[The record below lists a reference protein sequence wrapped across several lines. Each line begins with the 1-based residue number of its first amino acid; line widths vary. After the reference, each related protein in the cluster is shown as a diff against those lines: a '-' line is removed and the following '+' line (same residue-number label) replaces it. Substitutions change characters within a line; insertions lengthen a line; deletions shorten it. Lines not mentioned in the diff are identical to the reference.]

1 MSFNLADYAELL
13 EGLSPH
19 SQQALHANWHEAT
32 KVFSPRGL
40 DNYLKGAA
48 AIRGLGRGDSLVE
61 TWIEEAPRVA
71 KEVGEDVVADLATA
85 ALMLASKTSGAVI
98 ELLLATAPTA
108 ANRLG
113 DAALFLKYLQFI
125 NTLIAQA
132 PRGVRPMLDKLE
144 VLFQNLTLG
153 GLRRWA
159 LWGAHAHRTNYEEQI
174 RYFSLETKESLAM
187 LQKERKG
194 TLLVDVQRRI
204 NMYLRALWAR
214 DFFMRPTSGDFENRE
229 GYRPYI
235 EDYLIH
241 VPDAFDDFV
250 LPSPPAPL
258 PEGEGNRVSGLELY
272 RATAAH
278 CAAHVVETRQPISAE
293 ALNPLQMAL
302 ISVIE
307 DARVEALSIRR
318 FPGLKQLWARLHTAT
333 PAMNAS
339 VGGYLNR
346 LARALLDE
354 TYRDDDPWIAEGRV
368 LFANARDRL
377 DSNHT
382 SWEIGVQLAHR
393 LADKKIAF
401 NPRTDVLTAP
411 YRDDNRYF
419 WEFEEFDF
427 DKAAG
432 AGYESVKQV
441 RKYVGVMEM
450 ANEIDVETAGDDAE
464 EIWVLGTELFPYEN
478 IGDESNGKSFNELEG
493 KEPVSDPFH
502 YSEWDYQ
509 IQLERPAWA
518 TVLEKRAK
526 AGDLAVIDAI
536 TARYKREIHRMK
548 FLLDAMQPQGVQRI
562 RKLEDGDEIDI
573 NAAIASFTD
582 IRLGN
587 QPDPRI
593 MMRSVRKTRDFSI
606 LVLLDL
612 SESTNEKVT
621 SVAQDQEEGTQLT
634 VRELTQQACV
644 LLADAIDKV
653 GDPFAI
659 HGFCSDGRHDVEYYR
674 FKDFDQHWDETPK
687 AKLAGMTGQLSTR
700 MGAAIRHAG
709 HHLKQQRSAKKLLIV
724 ITDGEPADI
733 DVRDPQYLRHD
744 TKKAVEE
751 VARFGVTTYCMSL
764 DPRADNYVSRIFG
777 QKNYMVVDHVQ
788 RLPEKLPLLYA
799 GLTR

>member
-1 MSFNLADYAELL
+1 MSINLTDYAELL
-13 EGLSPH
+13 EPLSPH
-19 SQQALHANWHEAT
+19 SREALNAAWHDAT

-71 KEVGEDVVADLATA
+71 KEVGEDVVSELATA
-85 ALMLASKTSGAVI
+85 SLMLASKTSGAVI

-113 DAALFLKYLQFI
+113 DAQLFINYLQFI

-132 PRGVRPMLDKLE
+132 PRGVRPMLDKLD
-144 VLFQNLTLG
+144 VLFQHLTLG

-159 LWGAHAHRTNYEEQI
+159 LWGAHAHRTQYEEQI
-174 RYFSLETKESLAM
+174 RYFSLESKESLAM

-214 DFFMRPTSGDFENRE
+214 DFFMRPTSGDFESRE
-229 GYRPYI
+229 GYKPYI
-235 EDYLIH
+235 EDYLLH
-241 VPDAFDDFV
+241 LPDAFDDFI
-250 LPSPPAPL
+250 LPVGCAARTIESGSMRMAHPAA
-258 PEGEGNRVSGLELY
+258 EQKISGLELY

-278 CAAHVVETRQPISAE
+278 CAAHVVETKQPISAE
-293 ALNPLQMAL
+293 ALNPLQMAV
-302 ISVIE
+302 IGVIE
-307 DARVEALSIRR
+307 DARVETLSIRR
-318 FPGLKQLWARLHTAT
+318 FPGLRQLWASLHTAT
-333 PAMNAS
+333 PDMNAS
-339 VGGYLNR
+339 AGDYLNR

-354 TYRDDDPWIAEGRV
+354 RYQDNDPWIAEGRA
-368 LFANARDRL
+368 LFASAQDRL
-377 DSNHT
+377 TSNQT
-382 SWEIGVQLAHR
+382 SWEIGVALAHS
-393 LADKKIAF
+393 LARKKIPF
-401 NPRTDVLTAP
+401 NPRTDVQTAP

-427 DKAAG
+427 EKAAS
-432 AGYESVKQV
+432 AGYETVKQV
-441 RKYVGVMEM
+441 RKYVNVMEM
-450 ANEIDVETAGDDAE
+450 VNEVDNELAGDDAQ
-464 EIWVLGTELFPYEN
+464 EIWVLPTEFYLDQEGCT
-478 IGDESNGKSFNELEG
+478 INELEG
-493 KEPVSDPFH
+493 REPLSEPVH
-502 YSEWDYQ
+502 YPEWDYQ

-526 AGDLAVIDAI
+526 PGDLQVINDIA
-536 TARYKREIHRMK
+536 ARHKREIHRMK

-573 NAAIASFTD
+573 NAAIASFID
-582 IRLGN
+582 IRLGD

-612 SESTNEKVT
+612 SESTNEKV
-621 SVAQDQEEGTQLT
+621 QDQDYSVLDLT
-634 VRELTQQACV
+634 RQACV
-644 LLADAIDKV
+644 LLADAIAKV

-659 HGFCSDGRHDVEYYR
+659 HGFCSDGRHDVGYYR
-674 FKDFDQHWDETPK
+674 FKDFDQHWDDAPK
-687 AKLAGMTGQLSTR
+687 ARLAGMAGQLSTR

-709 HHLKQQRSAKKLLIV
+709 HHLKLQKSAKKLLIV

-733 DVRDPQYLRHD
+733 DVRDPQYLRYD
-744 TKKAVEE
+744 AKKAVEE
-751 VARFGVTTYCMSL
+751 IARLGVITYCMSL